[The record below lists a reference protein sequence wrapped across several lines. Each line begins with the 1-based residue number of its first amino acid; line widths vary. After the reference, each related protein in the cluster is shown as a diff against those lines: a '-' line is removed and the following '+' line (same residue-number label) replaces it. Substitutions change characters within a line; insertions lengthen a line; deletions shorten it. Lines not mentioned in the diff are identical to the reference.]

1 MPLHAQPAI
10 ALSDAPH
17 NRRIRQRLPAVDLIA
32 FLILALMV
40 GLGASVALGG
50 IVLLLAGNA
59 DAAELERV
67 AMRPAESRQGTLL
80 FRADGP
86 DGAGQTFAAPLL
98 HTDVRI
104 GVSGPLA
111 HAVVR
116 QTFRNPADDWFEG
129 IYVFPLPDQ
138 AAVSAF
144 RIRVGERVIE
154 GEVKERGQAQAIYQ
168 QAKAN
173 GQRAALLDQQRPNLF
188 TTRVANIG
196 PRQEVVVEIEYR
208 ESLRFEQVPGNG
220 VAGRY
225 SLRFPMVVG
234 PRYIPG
240 GPVADEERGEAGGG
254 TDQVPDAGL
263 ITPPVLVSRDG
274 QAVPGLNPV
283 TIQVTLDAGVPVAAV
298 DSPYHRIVVDAPSAS
313 RRGVRLNEG
322 STPANRDFVLNWTL
336 AGDKAPRSVLFLE
349 PGKDRDHALLMLMPP
364 APFDGAPR
372 LPREVVFVIDTSG
385 SMSGESIQQARDAL
399 ALALRRLQ
407 PEDRFNLI
415 EFNSTAHA
423 LFDGAMPADEVHLAR
438 AARWVQRL
446 KADGGTEMAA
456 ALKLA
461 LDGGRHPGR
470 VRQVVFL
477 TDGAVG
483 NEAALFE
490 LIAQRL
496 GDSRLFTVGIG
507 SAPNGHFMT
516 RAAEVGRGSFTY
528 IGKVEEVAERMGAL
542 FSKLESPVVT
552 DIQVAWP
559 AGAEAEAWP
568 RPIPD
573 LYLGEPVVVA
583 AALAKGTTGEV
594 VVSGHAGA
602 IAWKSSLSLVQ
613 ANPGTGVGSLW
624 ARRKIAALMASRQ
637 LGVGEEEVRRQVIP
651 LAIDYRL
658 ASQYTSFVAVDRTPV
673 RPLEVELKRGQLPT
687 QLPHGWDAQ
696 AVFGELPQT
705 ATDAPLHTLMGA
717 AALLLAGVA
726 QLARRIR
733 RGRYT
738 A

>member
-1 MPLHAQPAI
+1 MPLHAQPAL
-10 ALSDAPH
+10 ALPEAPH
-17 NRRIRQRLPAVDLIA
+17 NRRIGPRLPALDLIA
-32 FLILALMV
+32 FVMLALIV

-50 IVLLLAGNA
+50 IVLFLAGNA
-59 DAAELERV
+59 QAADIERV
-67 AMRPAESRQGTLL
+67 TMAPSQARQGTLL
-80 FRADGP
+80 FRAGGP

-104 GVSGPLA
+104 AVSGPLA

-154 GEVKERGQAQAIYQ
+154 GEVKERGQAQQIYQ
-168 QAKAN
+168 QAQAN
-173 GQRAALLDQQRPNLF
+173 GQRAALLDQQRPNMF
-188 TTRVANIG
+188 TTKVANIG

-208 ESLRFEQVPGNG
+208 ESLRFEQVPGSG

-225 SLRFPMVVG
+225 SLRFPMVVA

-240 GPVADEERGEAGGG
+240 GPVADGEQGG
-254 TDQVPDAGL
+254 TDQVPDAAR
-263 ITPPVLVSRDG
+263 ITPPVLVAADG
-274 QAVPGLNPV
+274 QPVPGLNLV
-283 TIQVTLDAGVPVAAV
+283 TIQVSLDAGVPVAAV
-298 DSPYHRIVVDAPSAS
+298 ESPYHPVVVEAPSAS
-313 RRGVRLNEG
+313 RRSVRLNQG

-349 PGKDRDHALLMLMPP
+349 PGKERDHALLMLMPP
-364 APFDGAPR
+364 TPFDAAPR
-372 LPREVVFVIDTSG
+372 QPREVVFVIDTSG
-385 SMSGESIQQARDAL
+385 SMSGESIAQARDAL
-399 ALALRRLQ
+399 ALAVRRLQ
-407 PEDRFNLI
+407 AGDRFNLI

-423 LFDGAMPADEVHLAR
+423 LFDAAVPADEAHLAR
-438 AARWVQRL
+438 AVRWVERL

-461 LDGGRHPGR
+461 LDGSRQAGRM
-470 VRQVVFL
+470 RQVVFL

-528 IGKVEEVAERMGAL
+528 IGKVEEVGERMGAL
-542 FSKLESPVVT
+542 FAKLESPVVT

-559 AGAEAEAWP
+559 KGAEAEAWP
-568 RPIPD
+568 NPIPD
-573 LYLGEPVVVA
+573 LYLGEPVVVT
-583 AALAKGTTGEV
+583 AALARGTAGEV
-594 VVSGHAGA
+594 VVSGQAGEM
-602 IAWKSSLSLVQ
+602 AWKSSLALAE
-613 ANPGTGVGSLW
+613 ANPANGVGSLW

-637 LGVGEEEVRRQVIP
+637 LGAREEDVRRQVIP

-658 ASQYTSFVAVDRTPV
+658 ASQYTSFVAVDRTPA
-673 RPLEVELKRGQLPT
+673 RPLEAELKRGQMPT

-705 ATDAPLHTLMGA
+705 ATDAPLHTLLGA

-726 QLARRIR
+726 QLARRLR
-733 RGRYT
+733 RGRLT